1 MDAKAAPASVLQ
13 LSIFKTVKSIP
24 RPERYTDFPVTVS
37 LVAPGRDQTVRAPVD
52 NVAAIDKSKSVNEDQ
67 RLEQE
72 KAAMALLIDM
82 LLPGDRLAV
91 VPFGFNVD
99 PQVEELVVMS
109 DQGKAKARSTVRSLT
124 ADDGTRLSKALERA
138 EQILMGRADVDRHR
152 AAFIILLSDG
162 DNKGILKEK
171 EWTRTSSSILA
182 EPAYPVHTFGFSGHV
197 AETMDYIA
205 TRTKGTYTDVDGTG
219 YDKFAAVVAGLVSK
233 ATSRLFSAIGV
244 GAELAAVHPGVSLAR
259 IDSGERRASISSDA
273 KSGTVD
279 LGAMNAGETAEFTVY
294 LDVPEGD
301 ADVEAME
308 VLSVGGA
315 YTQGWDGSRV
325 KLDPSVVSV
334 ERPLPPPPEPKPEP
348 EPKPVPETEPEP
360 VPVPEPEPKPVP
372 VPDCPCK
379 ELDLIEERLK
389 YWCKVK
395 RDLAAMYDKAE
406 TVAVGGGA
414 DCKCQCEVAAAL
426 RESSLESIN
435 RAMHHDIYAAVVHA
449 LKLRQCSTDDAAK
462 ATEDGGAGDK
472 PVSTT
477 EAA

>member
-1 MDAKAAPASVLQ
+1 MDAKMQAAPASVLQ
-13 LSIFKTVKSIP
+13 LSIFTTVKSIP
-24 RPERYTDFPVTVS
+24 RPDRYTDFPVTVS
-37 LVAPGRDQTVRAPVD
+37 LAAPGKDQTVRAPVD
-52 NVAAIDKSKSVNEDQ
+52 IVATIDRSMSVNEDQ

-91 VPFGFNVD
+91 VPFDNNVD
-99 PQVEELVVMS
+99 QHVEELVVMS
-109 DQGKAKARSTVRSLT
+109 DQGKAKTRTTVKSLT
-124 ADDGTRLSKALERA
+124 IGKGQGTRLSKALERA
-138 EQILMGRADVDRHR
+138 EQILMRRDEVDRHC

-162 DNKGILKEK
+162 EDEGILKEK
-171 EWTRTSSSILA
+171 EWTRTSTSILA
-182 EPAYPVHTFGFSGHV
+182 DPAYPVHTFGFSGHM
-197 AETMDYIA
+197 AKTMDYIA
-205 TRTKGTYTDVDGTG
+205 TRTKGTYTSVDTTG
-219 YDKFAAVVAGLVSK
+219 YDKFAAVLASLVSK

-259 IDSGERRASISSDA
+259 IDSGDRRSSISGDA
-273 KSGTVD
+273 RSGTVD
-279 LGAMNAGETAEFTVY
+279 LGAMNAGETTEFTVY

-334 ERPLPPPPEPKPEP
+334 ERPLPPPPKPKPEP
-348 EPKPVPETEPEP
+348 EPEP
-360 VPVPEPEPKPVP
+360 VLP

-379 ELDLIEERLK
+379 ELDLMEERLK

-395 RDLAAMYDKAE
+395 QDLAAMYEKAE
-406 TVAVGGGA
+406 AEAVGGGA
-414 DCKCQCEVAAAL
+414 DCKCHCEVAAAL

-435 RAMHHDIYAAVVHA
+435 RAMHHDIYTAVVHA
-449 LKLRQCSTDDAAK
+449 LKLRQCSTDEAAK